1 MKLKGLKIN
10 YNDMATPE
18 TVGGRN
24 EVKLAVMSEKVTN
37 IEGSLVEIKKS
48 IDELVRKIDDTYVT
62 KNEFGPV
69 KSVVYGLVT
78 LILTSVVGAVIYLVI
93 K

>member
-1 MKLKGLKIN
+1 MEKQ
-10 YNDMATPE
+10 

-24 EVKLAVMSEKVTN
+24 EVKLAVMSEKVSN
-37 IEGSLVEIKKS
+37 IETSLVEIKKS
-48 IDELVRKIDDTYVT
+48 IEELVKKIDDTYVT
-62 KNEFGPV
+62 KNEFAPI

-78 LILTSVVGAVIYLVI
+78 LILTSVVGAIIYMVI